1 MDYLADQ
8 LVVTLHL
15 VPVLQHVLE
24 QEWQRQR
31 FIFFLGS
38 SYWFLLHTT
47 FDLLLFSKLASRY
60 IFIQKKLPN
69 QEGL

>member
-8 LVVTLHL
+8 LVVTLRL

-24 QEWQRQR
+24 QGWQRQR
-31 FIFFLGS
+31 VIFFLGS

-47 FDLLLFSKLASRY
+47 FDLLLSSKLAS
-60 IFIQKKLPN
+60 N
-69 QEGL
+69 